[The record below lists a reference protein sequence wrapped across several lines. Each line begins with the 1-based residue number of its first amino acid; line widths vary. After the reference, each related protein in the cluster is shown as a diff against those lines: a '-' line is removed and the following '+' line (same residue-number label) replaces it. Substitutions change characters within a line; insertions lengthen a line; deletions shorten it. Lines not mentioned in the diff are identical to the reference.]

1 MFIYVILKHCVESV
15 WAVGSPGLK
24 FLWRISCLQHGIMG
38 NVVSASDVTPT
49 NVSVSLKVWLREPM
63 GNVVHVPL
71 GTIKFFWY

>member
-49 NVSVSLKVWLREPM
+49 ERFRQSEGLATRAY
-63 GNVVHVPL
+63 G
-71 GTIKFFWY
+71 